1 MKFFFTKITLNKV
14 IILSFLFSF
23 ASYFL
28 LTEFFDIWTAI
39 YDQKVISIANRSIL
53 EFPGLFGSLEY
64 IRKSETLLF
73 ALAQK
78 YGFLTAILSTIFVV
92 QIFKM
97 FNLSNINIFITILLA
112 SANPTSIGL
121 CLLFSYAA
129 SRKNY

>member
-1 MKFFFTKITLNKV
+1 MFFNKKGTKKSLIYLK
-14 IILSFLFSF
+14 IIFFLS
-23 ASYFL
+23 SYFL
-28 LTEFFDIWTAI
+28 VTEFFDIWTAI
-39 YDQKVISIANRSIL
+39 YDQKVVSIANRSTL

-78 YGFLTAILSTIFVV
+78 YGFLTAVLSMIFVV
-92 QIFKM
+92 KIFKM
-97 FNLSNINIFITILLA
+97 FNLSNINIFITILLV
-112 SANPTSIGL
+112 SANPTSIGM